1 MLREDYAFLWFLNKV
16 QTFVV
21 VTFILTVENN
31 GD

>member
-21 VTFILTVENN
+21 VTFIRAVDMIGN
-31 GD
+31 